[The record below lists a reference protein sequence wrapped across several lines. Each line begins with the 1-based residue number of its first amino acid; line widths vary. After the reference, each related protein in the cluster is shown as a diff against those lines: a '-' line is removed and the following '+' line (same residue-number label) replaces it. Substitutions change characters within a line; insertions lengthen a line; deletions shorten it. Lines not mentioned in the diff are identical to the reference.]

1 MAAEENAVTAPIRQ
15 TTSNGRTMSEVL
27 QDIVANIQEIV
38 RSEFRLAKVEIH
50 EETTKAVRSSI
61 PLVIG
66 VLLSLYALGF
76 ILLAVVH
83 ALSMV
88 VDAWLAALIVGAG
101 VLAISMILV
110 SVGRK
115 RFKQVKVVPEK
126 TVVTVKENVQ
136 WAKHQIR

>member
-1 MAAEENAVTAPIRQ
+1 MAAEENVMTAPIRQ

-83 ALSMV
+83 TLSMV
-88 VDAWLAALIVGAG
+88 VDAWLATLIVGAG
-101 VLAISMILV
+101 VLVISMILV
-110 SVGRK
+110 SVGRT

>member
-1 MAAEENAVTAPIRQ
+1 MTAPIRQ
-15 TTSNGRTMSEVL
+15 TTSNGRSMTEVL

-88 VDAWLAALIVGAG
+88 VDAWLATLIVGAG
-101 VLAISMILV
+101 VLVISMILV